1 MGNVEPKK
9 SESNFPWKEVLT
21 LLGVIIAAYIGYLG
35 VRSQIEIPIQATQ
48 TAEAK
53 LTLAALT
60 AVSLSVTP
68 SPFPT
73 TDLALATDTLTTM
86 VVTQPPTASAI
97 PEHTQLTVAAW
108 DALDRNDYIAA
119 ASTAQV
125 CIDKFEGVATQEHDT
140 LIANSS
146 PPPPLGP
153 ITDEEKRLIDS
164 RGTLNDVA
172 TCYFILGQALEQ
184 LNRIEEAKAAY
195 SGAQKFPYAR
205 TWDPTNHGVWSPA
218 EAASDRLN
226 KLP

>member
-1 MGNVEPKK
+1 MVAWRKILRTP
-9 SESNFPWKEVLT
+9 SAFVLF
-21 LLGVIIAAYIGYLG
+21 LVAIVSLIGVIIKSETDKAIA
-35 VRSQIEIPIQATQ
+35 RMPIDATS
-48 TAEAK
+48 TAE
-53 LTLAALT
+53 AALT

-68 SPFPT
+68 SPFT
-73 TDLALATDTLTTM
+73 ITGLALATHTLTT
-86 VVTQPPTASAI
+86 I
-97 PEHTQLTVAAW
+97 PEHTQITVAAW
-108 DALDRNDYIAA
+108 DALSRNDYIAA

-125 CIDKFEGVATQEHDT
+125 CIDKFEGVATQEQDT
-140 LIANSS
+140 LVANSS